1 MYNIHYCNIFLNDRM
16 LSWIVKINKKLKL
29 SPRRV
34 RDFYSNVIAGIIAG
48 GLIGTILTIIQKSSG
63 VTWQMPTL
71 LQIVVILIL
80 FYFLYSFGI
89 KSMSGMT
96 PNKEEIAGYKSNIRA
111 GFFAS
116 LFTVVL
122 LSIQDVWIR
131 LFCILPLT
139 AIFVFIIWLIAGRKK
154 NNKSVLSF
162 N

>member
-1 MYNIHYCNIFLNDRM
+1 
-16 LSWIVKINKKLKL
+16 
-29 SPRRV
+29 
-34 RDFYSNVIAGIIAG
+34 
-48 GLIGTILTIIQKSSG
+48 
-63 VTWQMPTL
+63 
-71 LQIVVILIL
+71 
-80 FYFLYSFGI
+80 
-89 KSMSGMT
+89 MSGMT